1 MKLAGPGIY
10 ATRHGGRPLAR
21 GRQHSIYA
29 IERQPDGPLL
39 SPRVAGKNLRLN
51 TVKPAAGSAI
61 KMFGYPQLLRWPSI
75 RRVGLQIDLPETL
88 VTSPAGPPSL
98 RGASRFGRLED
109 WMRWFV
115 RWGMETM
122 VREKCSA
129 RNFHTNLC
137 TLYLNTKLTYQ

>member
-51 TVKPAAGSAI
+51 TVKLAAGSAI

-75 RRVGLQIDLPETL
+75 RRVGLQNRVARDPSDES
-88 VTSPAGPPSL
+88 SPAHPLCVGL
-98 RGASRFGRLED
+98 TIRL
-109 WMRWFV
+109 
-115 RWGMETM
+115 T
-122 VREKCSA
+122 
-129 RNFHTNLC
+129 
-137 TLYLNTKLTYQ
+137 